1 VRIGGEQTGDRRSL
15 IVDVSSFFLQYLT
28 FSILSDVLGTSI
40 NDSGSYFI
48 HVPLE
53 VRVRWN

>member
-1 VRIGGEQTGDRRSL
+1 
-15 IVDVSSFFLQYLT
+15 
-28 FSILSDVLGTSI
+28 LSVVLVTSI